1 MKNRWLQI
9 VLLIVGFSL
18 FVGLCLMGIMGSEE
32 KEIQYKSRNQSDQID
47 WKEVNRQLEEIE
59 KNEIMIEF
67 LLCKMKLID
76 RVSFDT
82 PNYNNVID
90 SIAHSEDRELIFK
103 ECKR

>member
-1 MKNRWLQI
+1 MKNRGLQI

-18 FVGLCLMGIMGSEE
+18 FVALCLMGIMGGEE
-32 KEIQYKSRNQSDQID
+32 KEIQYKSRDEVD

-59 KNEIMIEF
+59 KNERMIEF
-67 LLCKMKLID
+67 LLCKMKLLD

-90 SIAHSEDRELIFK
+90 SIANSEDRELIFK

>member
-1 MKNRWLQI
+1 MKKMSLQI

-18 FVGLCLMGIMGSEE
+18 FVALCLMGIMSGEE
-32 KEIQYKSRNQSDQID
+32 KEVQYKSRDQVD

-59 KNEIMIEF
+59 KNEIMIDF

-103 ECKR
+103 ECKK

>member
-1 MKNRWLQI
+1 MKNKWLI
-9 VLLIVGFSL
+9 VLAIVGFTF
-18 FVGLCLMGIMGSEE
+18 FVALCLMGIMGGEE
-32 KEIQYKSRNQSDQID
+32 KEIQYKSRDQSDQID

-59 KNEIMIEF
+59 KNERMIEF

-90 SIAHSEDRELIFK
+90 SIAHSEDRELILK
-103 ECKR
+103 ECGR

>member
-1 MKNRWLQI
+1 MKKMSLQI

-18 FVGLCLMGIMGSEE
+18 FATLCLMGIMGGSEE
-32 KEIQYKSRNQSDQID
+32 KEVHYKSRDQVD
-47 WKEVNRQLEEIE
+47 WKEVDRQLAEIE
-59 KNEIMIEF
+59 KNEQMIEF

-76 RVSFDT
+76 RVSYDT

>member
-1 MKNRWLQI
+1 MKNRGLQI

-18 FVGLCLMGIMGSEE
+18 FATLCLMGIMGGEE
-32 KEIQYKSRNQSDQID
+32 KEVQYKSRDQVD

>member
-1 MKNRWLQI
+1 MKNKWLI
-9 VLLIVGFSL
+9 VLAIVGFTF
-18 FVGLCLMGIMGSEE
+18 FVALCLMGIMCGDEE
-32 KEIQYKSRNQSDQID
+32 KEIQYKSRDQVD

-59 KNEIMIEF
+59 KNERMIEF

-90 SIAHSEDRELIFK
+90 SIAHSEDRELILK
-103 ECKR
+103 ECGR

>member
-1 MKNRWLQI
+1 MKNKWLI
-9 VLLIVGFSL
+9 VLAIVGFTF
-18 FVGLCLMGIMGSEE
+18 FVALCLIGIMGGEE
-32 KEIQYKSRNQSDQID
+32 KEIQYKSRDQVD

-59 KNEIMIEF
+59 KNERMIEF

-90 SIAHSEDRELIFK
+90 SIAHSEDRELILK
-103 ECKR
+103 ECGR

>member
-1 MKNRWLQI
+1 MKKMSLQI

-18 FVGLCLMGIMGSEE
+18 FVALCLMGGEE
-32 KEIQYKSRNQSDQID
+32 KEVQYKSRDQVD

-103 ECKR
+103 ECKK

>member
-1 MKNRWLQI
+1 MKKMSLQI

-18 FVGLCLMGIMGSEE
+18 FVALCLMGIMGGEE
-32 KEIQYKSRNQSDQID
+32 KEVQYKSRDQVD

-103 ECKR
+103 ECKK

>member
-1 MKNRWLQI
+1 MKKMSLQI

-18 FVGLCLMGIMGSEE
+18 FVALCLMGIMGGEE
-32 KEIQYKSRNQSDQID
+32 KEVQYKSRDQVD
-47 WKEVNRQLEEIE
+47 WIEVNRQLEEIE

-103 ECKR
+103 ECKK